1 MQIFLK
7 NITSSLL
14 DLVFPPQCIL
24 CKRVGPILCSTCL
37 LTLPSPPIARCQHC
51 HTTLTAKGMCRQCQ
65 QHPLRLSGLRA
76 FGNHRDS
83 LRTCIHALK
92 YEGKRKLAEPLGQLL
107 AETYINYKLQ
117 ADILLPVPLH
127 PERLRER
134 GYNQS
139 ALLARTCAD
148 KLGITCRDDLLV
160 RQRATIPQVG
170 LGFHERLR
178 NVSGAFQAAFPFTT
192 AALAG
197 RRILIIDDVCTT
209 GATIEACAAP
219 LFAAGARSVWGLVLA
234 RPDKG

>member
-7 NITSSLL
+7 SITSNLL
-14 DLVFPPQCIL
+14 DLIFPPQCIL
-24 CKRVGPILCSTCL
+24 CKRGGAVLCSTCL
-37 LTLPSPPIARCQHC
+37 LALYPPSVARCQHC
-51 HTTLTAKGMCRQCQ
+51 HTMLMATGICRQCQ
-65 QHPLRLSGLRA
+65 HHPLLLSGLRT
-76 FGNHRDS
+76 FGSYQNP

-92 YEGKRKLAEPLGQLL
+92 YEGHRKLAEPLGQLL
-107 AETYINYKLQ
+107 AETYINYGLQ

-127 PERLRER
+127 PERLRDR

-139 ALLARTCAD
+139 ALLASTCAS
-148 KLGITCRDDLLV
+148 KLGIACREDLLI

-170 LGFHERLR
+170 LSFHERLR
-178 NVSGAFQAAFPFTT
+178 NVSGAFQAAFTFTT
-192 AALAG
+192 GAFAE

-209 GATIEACAAP
+209 GATIEACAGP

>member
-7 NITSSLL
+7 KITSNLL
-14 DLVFPPQCIL
+14 DLIFPPQCIL
-24 CKRVGPILCSTCL
+24 CKREGTVLCSTCL
-37 LTLPSPPIARCQHC
+37 LALYSPSVARCQHC
-51 HTTLTAKGMCRQCQ
+51 HTVLMATGICRQCQ
-65 QHPLRLSGLRA
+65 QHLLLLSGLRA
-76 FGNHRDS
+76 FGSYQDP

-92 YEGKRKLAEPLGQLL
+92 YEGHRKLAEPLGQLL
-107 AETYINYKLQ
+107 AETYINYRLP

-139 ALLARTCAD
+139 ALLARTCAS
-148 KLGITCRDDLLV
+148 KLGIACREDLLI

-170 LGFHERLR
+170 LSFHERLH
-178 NVSGAFQAAFPFTT
+178 NVSGAFQAACTFTT
-192 AALAG
+192 GALAE

-209 GATIEACAAP
+209 GATIEACAGP